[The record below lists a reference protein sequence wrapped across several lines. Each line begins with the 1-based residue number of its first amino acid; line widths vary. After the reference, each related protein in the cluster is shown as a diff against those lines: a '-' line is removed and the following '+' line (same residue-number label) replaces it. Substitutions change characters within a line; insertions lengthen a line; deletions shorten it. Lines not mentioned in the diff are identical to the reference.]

1 MTKEEIFNSLVN
13 NLSEM
18 FEIDRQSISMK
29 SNLYE
34 DLDLDSIDAIDIVV
48 KIKKELK
55 IELMPEQF
63 KQVRTVEDVVN
74 VIFDIVKDR

>member
-18 FEIDRQSISMK
+18 FEIDRQSISME

>member
-1 MTKEEIFNSLVN
+1 ME
-13 NLSEM
+13 
-18 FEIDRQSISMK
+18 

>member
-1 MTKEEIFNSLVN
+1 MTKDEIFISLRD
-13 NLSEM
+13 NLSKM
-18 FEIDRQSISMK
+18 FDLEKDDITLN

-48 KIKKELK
+48 KLKKELK

-63 KQVRTVEDVVN
+63 KKVRTVEDVVN
-74 VIFDIVKDR
+74 VIFEVVKDR